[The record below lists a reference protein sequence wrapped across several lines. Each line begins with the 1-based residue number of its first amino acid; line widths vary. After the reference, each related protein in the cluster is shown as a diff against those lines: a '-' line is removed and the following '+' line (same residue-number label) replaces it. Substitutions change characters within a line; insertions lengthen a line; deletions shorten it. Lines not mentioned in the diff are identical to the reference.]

1 MGINS
6 QEILRFQIS
15 SLLTTLVEHRHRAL
29 VLLVVDS
36 LKYSNSNQLW
46 EAFNSSLIWEAFNSN
61 NLIWALEVETT
72 RLIHSV
78 HLTLVAAALSL
89 SRTRPRR
96 SALLV
101 RDLASQPP
109 SRIKL
114 QISSVH

>member
-1 MGINS
+1 MD
-6 QEILRFQIS
+6 
-15 SLLTTLVEHRHRAL
+15 HRHRAL

-46 EAFNSSLIWEAFNSN
+46 EAFNSSLIWEAFNSSN

-72 RLIHSV
+72 QLIHSV

-89 SRTRPRR
+89 SRTRPH

-101 RDLASQPP
+101 KDLASQPP

-114 QISSVH
+114 QISLVR